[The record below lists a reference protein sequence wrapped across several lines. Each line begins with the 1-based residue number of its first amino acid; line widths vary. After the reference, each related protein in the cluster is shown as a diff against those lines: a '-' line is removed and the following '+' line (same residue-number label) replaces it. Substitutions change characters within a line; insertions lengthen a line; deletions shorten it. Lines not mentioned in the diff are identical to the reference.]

1 MALKAGCCLTDLLLY
16 PAAPTPTPPAQLLMR
31 FPQPALRAL
40 NVQGQLFVNGGNCV
54 QLTGKS
60 GQEGALGAGIAG

>member
-1 MALKAGCCLTDLLLY
+1 
-16 PAAPTPTPPAQLLMR
+16 MR

-60 GQEGALGAGIAG
+60 GQEGALGAGIAGERRGMGVWDGEGEGERELQGRTTHT